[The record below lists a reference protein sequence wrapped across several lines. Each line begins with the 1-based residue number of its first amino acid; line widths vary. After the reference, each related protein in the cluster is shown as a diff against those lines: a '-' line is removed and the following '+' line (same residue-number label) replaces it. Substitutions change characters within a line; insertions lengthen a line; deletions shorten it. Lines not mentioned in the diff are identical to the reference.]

1 MTCVLRYVGAPADP
15 GDLMFRRRQANEVNK
30 SETGSMRDYDGSAV
44 LQAIQLILA
53 TTTSA
58 ETITAL
64 ASFIET
70 YGFERIFLGQL
81 VNPLNVPLKDILYIS
96 NWPDELKA
104 MRRSRAAILHDPI
117 ALCALRSKRPFTWA
131 EARAHAS
138 RAGRRI
144 VDTVHDYGLKD
155 GMMFPMHALESVSG
169 GVSLG
174 GGSKSDLS
182 PVQVAELEIV
192 CQVAY
197 YHLESMHGPFPYQR
211 VAELTAR
218 ETECVQF
225 AAAGKS
231 NWEIAKILGIQEDTV
246 KKTLRRASDK
256 FEAVNRAH
264 LVASAIARHQ
274 IFP

>member
-1 MTCVLRYVGAPADP
+1 MTCVPWFICALACPGA
-15 GDLMFRRRQANEVNK
+15 GRCGQREANEVIK
-30 SETGSMRDYDGSAV
+30 SETSSMRDYDGSGV
-44 LQAIQLILA
+44 LDAIQLILA
-53 TTTSA
+53 TTTST
-58 ETITAL
+58 ETITVL
-64 ASFIET
+64 AGFIKA
-70 YGFERIFLGQL
+70 YGFEKIFIGQL

-104 MRRSRAAILHDPI
+104 LRQSRVAILHDPI

-144 VDTVHDYGLKD
+144 VDMVHDFGITD

-174 GGSKSDLS
+174 GGSKSGLS

-192 CQVAY
+192 CQAAY

-256 FEAVNRAH
+256 FSAVNRAH